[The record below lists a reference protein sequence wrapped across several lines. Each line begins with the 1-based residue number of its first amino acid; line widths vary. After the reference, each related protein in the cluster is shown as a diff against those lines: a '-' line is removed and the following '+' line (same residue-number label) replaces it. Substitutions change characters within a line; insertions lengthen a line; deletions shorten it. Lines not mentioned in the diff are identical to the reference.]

1 MEQYFIIRNSNGDTY
16 VESVSKDELLKRLK
30 DEDYGRN
37 AVFLDGMPS
46 DRDTNYWGED
56 ILIIKGKIVCPVEE
70 KIVTQ
75 YKID

>member
-1 MEQYFIIRNSNGDTY
+1 MEKYFIIRNSNGDTY

-37 AVFLDGMPS
+37 AVFLDSMPS